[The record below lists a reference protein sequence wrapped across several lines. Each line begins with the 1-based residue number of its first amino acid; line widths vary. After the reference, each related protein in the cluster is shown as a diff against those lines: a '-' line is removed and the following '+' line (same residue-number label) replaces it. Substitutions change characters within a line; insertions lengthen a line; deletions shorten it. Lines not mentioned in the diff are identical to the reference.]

1 MLLLPPQLPS
11 RGQGAPETSRTLRE
25 RARTPRPLLRQF
37 HRRRRRH
44 HSTCPRRR
52 RRRRRPRSR
61 TARPPW
67 CPTSLRLESVRSFDF
82 CFCLRLLLSESR
94 RARSEKEKEKAKRKK
109 KKQIASTNFSSP
121 FAWFSRPRP
130 LSLFLTQLSFPKIL
144 ASSTRKKKTDR
155 LLLQRLRKSQS
166 GTTLY
171 GDGQAALLASAEA
184 DAAAARS
191 GSAAA
196 AVASVA
202 AAVGNLARDV
212 KPAAAAAAA
221 ATAAAVPPP
230 GPGTPALSPAAKVG

>member
-109 KKQIASTNFSSP
+109 KKSRLPRQTFLLRSLGSP
-121 FAWFSRPRP
+121 DLD